1 MSAILEQPPKQ
12 QGAADFVPPEIFQ
25 AVQRVVYQSCL
36 YLNDEAWKEF
46 LGLCDPSF
54 NYRVVAYTPE
64 IRREQCWADRSYKTM
79 KANFDLM
86 PRHNTDRSKL
96 TRQVQVYTVD
106 WDAAAREA
114 RVVSSLTIY
123 RTQLD
128 GINSYLESGQTS
140 LYAVG
145 LYKDRVKFV
154 DDEPRLIER
163 VIQLDTRQLDVG
175 THKPF

>member
-1 MSAILEQPPKQ
+1 MSAILAESPKK
-12 QGAADFVPPEIFQ
+12 AAGYVPPEILQ
-25 AVQRVVYQSCL
+25 QVQTLVYRSCL
-36 YLNDEAWKEF
+36 YLNEEAWKDF

-54 NYRVVAYTPE
+54 QYRIVTFTPE
-64 IRREQCWADRSYKTM
+64 IRRQQTWADRSYKNM

-86 PRHNTDRSKL
+86 PRHNTDRSKI
-96 TRQVQVYTVD
+96 TRQVHVYTVD
-106 WDAAAREA
+106 YDPAAKEA

-128 GINSYLESGQTS
+128 GTNSYLDSGQTS

-145 LYKDRVKFV
+145 LYKDHVRFV
-154 DDEPRLIER
+154 DGVPKLIER
-163 VIQLDTRQLDVG
+163 VIELDTRQLDVG